1 VTGNEWTR
9 RHLAKL
15 IIAGLCVIVVAVYLT
30 DRRTIRALQAE
41 LGEREQAT
49 QRIRDEYE
57 TKLATLRAEQAE
69 RARADASGAA
79 AGGLLGMLMSAPAL
93 ARPYDQESFRE
104 IVRALG
110 IDAEQQRKIVTI
122 LDQFTAA
129 RRDVVVKAA
138 QAGSSVSA
146 APHADA
152 MRQRQRDT
160 LAQLR
165 QTLNQAQYAELLRR
179 GYDQTLGLREAPR

>member
-1 VTGNEWTR
+1 VTGSEWTR

-15 IIAGLCVIVVAVYLT
+15 VIAGLCVALIAVYAT
-30 DRRTIRALQAE
+30 DRRTIQRLRAE
-41 LGEREQAT
+41 LGEREQAA
-49 QRIRDEYE
+49 QRLRDEYE

-79 AGGLLGMLMSAPAL
+79 GAGLLGMLLSAPAL

-104 IVRALG
+104 IVRTLG
-110 IDAEQQRKIVTI
+110 IEAEQERRIVTI

-129 RRDVVVKAA
+129 RREVVVRAT

-152 MRQRQRDT
+152 MRRLQRDT

-165 QTLNQAQYAELLRR
+165 QTLNPAQYAELLRR

>member
-1 VTGNEWTR
+1 VTGTEWTR

-15 IIAGLCVIVVAVYLT
+15 VIAGLCVALLAVYAT
-30 DRRTIRALQAE
+30 DRRTIQRLHAE
-41 LGEREQAT
+41 LGDREQAA
-49 QRIRDEYE
+49 QRLRDEYE

-69 RARADASGAA
+69 RARADASGAGA
-79 AGGLLGMLMSAPAL
+79 GLLGMLLSAPAL

-104 IVRALG
+104 IVRTLG
-110 IDAEQQRKIVTI
+110 IEAEQERRIVTI
-122 LDQFTAA
+122 LDQFTTA
-129 RRDVVVKAA
+129 RREVVVRAT

-152 MRQRQRDT
+152 MRRLQRDT

-165 QTLNQAQYAELLRR
+165 QTLNPSQYTELLRR